1 MFLLSFPLVLLWIYT
16 ARQWTAD
23 WKATSDLMGT
33 RYAGNSQG
41 SGTSECTGLLS
52 NILVKMWGY
61 SWPQVQLP
69 AILTPE
75 NMNRSHTKD
84 TAHPNNNICLMT
96 DFLHSLTWNRRVT
109 MPTRMFKI
117 NCEVSY
123 FFKVYYKIIKCSLTV
138 NLQKT
143 AIIYV
148 NYLQFT
154 VFFLYNSG
162 GPVHFAA
169 DLFKLIPF
177 SICSTV
183 IRGPN
188 SHWLPLCPLKNLKM
202 HAIFLSF

>member
-1 MFLLSFPLVLLWIYT
+1 
-16 ARQWTAD
+16 
-23 WKATSDLMGT
+23 MGT
-33 RYAGNSQG
+33 QYAGNSQR
-41 SGTSECTGLLS
+41 SWAVS
-52 NILVKMWGY
+52 NILVKNVGY
-61 SWPQVQLP
+61 SWPQVQLL

-84 TAHPNNNICLMT
+84 TAHPNNNTCLMM

-117 NCEVSY
+117 NYEVSY

-154 VFFLYNSG
+154 VFF
-162 GPVHFAA
+162 F
-169 DLFKLIPF
+169 F
-177 SICSTV
+177 T
-183 IRGPN
+183 IRTR
-188 SHWLPLCPLKNLKM
+188 PLCRRF
-202 HAIFLSF
+202 I